1 MIVILERSIMEQ
13 IKSAIAHEEVWT
25 GRKTSHVILNDVEFD
40 RLCFETSQN
49 KDKESTIVDEIL
61 ILRERHYLASKGYRV
76 ME

>member
-1 MIVILERSIMEQ
+1 MIVILERSMIEQ
-13 IKSAIAHEEVWT
+13 IKSAITHEEFLR

-40 RLCFETSQN
+40 RLCFETSQDKN
-49 KDKESTIVDEIL
+49 KESTIVDGIL